1 MTYGRQGLRRH
12 APAGRGSCNR
22 RHDDRPGPGHRDV
35 QKNTARVF
43 SGVFKERM

>member
-12 APAGRGSCNR
+12 APAGRGSCHR

-35 QKNTARVF
+35 QKNTARILRRLQ
-43 SGVFKERM
+43 GKN